1 MAACQPCLL
10 GLWGPGPVGS
20 LAFSD
25 RQPRA
30 VEMLRLSGRLSLLS
44 LVFLAGVLFAG
55 PAAADSHAIAM
66 HGEPA
71 LAEGF
76 AHFPHVNPDAP
87 KGGELV
93 LSRNGSFDSFNPF
106 TLKGNPVAG
115 LNLVFESL
123 LARAPDEP
131 FTLYGLLARR
141 LAVAE
146 DRSWIE
152 FTLDER
158 ARFHDGAP
166 VTADDVIFSY
176 EWLREK
182 GRPNHRTFYAN
193 VARAERLSERR
204 VRFVFEPDAGRE
216 IPLIMGFMPVLP
228 KAHYEDGRL
237 ERSGL
242 DLPVGSGPYK
252 IGRHDQGRFVTY
264 VRDPDYWGRDLP
276 VNRGRHNFDRIR
288 YEYFRDRTA
297 AFEAFKTGLV
307 DVWLETDPV
316 RWERSYDFPAI
327 RKGEVRRAEISHGR
341 AIGMYGFAFN
351 TRRPIFADRRV
362 RRALAL
368 AFDFESLDRVFF
380 GGAYERTASFFEN
393 SELAGQGSAGPAERQ
408 LLAAFPGAVDP
419 AILESGY
426 RPPAS
431 DGRGL
436 GRDTMLEATALL
448 KEAGW
453 AIRDL
458 KLVDIGSGA
467 PFAFEIL
474 VNSGAQ
480 QRLALAYGDWLQR
493 LGIDVAVRRVEDAQ
507 YQQRLLDYDFDM
519 ILRQWGASLS
529 PGNEQNFYWS
539 SEAAEQPGTRNYPG
553 IQEEAVDELIDAIVD
568 AETREDLVAAT
579 RALDRVLLSG
589 WYVVPLFY
597 HPVDLVA
604 YASKLRRPAVPSLQG
619 IAFDS
624 WWAAQGED

>member
-30 VEMLRLSGRLSLLS
+30 VEMLRLRGRLS

-106 TLKGNPVAG
+106 TLKGNPVVG

-458 KLVDIGSGA
+458 KLVDIESGA